1 MKIFLY
7 KIVNK
12 LNNKFADLVIPQ
24 SIQQENNL
32 WKFRDD
38 LVESYK
44 IEGKFITNDISIPIN
59 NLTNFVKIAS
69 KKIGIH

>member
-1 MKIFLY
+1 MFFFLQKINTL
-7 KIVNK
+7 K
-12 LNNKFADLVIPQ
+12 NKFEDLVIPQ

-44 IEGKFITNDISIPIN
+44 IEGKFITNDISIPI
-59 NLTNFVKIAS
+59 TY
-69 KKIGIH
+69 